1 MGEFRGT
8 LGGGRG
14 DCGRAG
20 KLLEKGAETDEGA
33 AHFREQGRERVVPGE
48 REFRGA
54 WTLRSEEKGGFG
66 EGGAV
71 EVTGEK
77 ARGGSCLKEETNL
90 LSDPRWIVLRP
101 SEVNL
106 ESPCLWLNPSYS
118 FFFFTH
124 QTFIKHLLCARLY
137 ASYPLEVPG

>member
-1 MGEFRGT
+1 MGELESFWRRELRKMKGGPISESRG
-8 LGGGRG
+8 
-14 DCGRAG
+14 
-20 KLLEKGAETDEGA
+20 EKEW
-33 AHFREQGRERVVPGE
+33 FQE

-54 WTLRSEEKGGFG
+54 WTLRSEEKGGCG

-90 LSDPRWIVLRP
+90 LSDPGWTVLRP
-101 SEVNL
+101 SEVSL

-118 FFFFTH
+118 FFFSL
-124 QTFIKHLLCARLY
+124 IRHLLNTYC
-137 ASYPLEVPG
+137 VPGFMLPTLWKFQADGV

>member
-1 MGEFRGT
+1 MNSEELWGEGEETVGELESFWRRELRKMKGGPISESRG
-8 LGGGRG
+8 
-14 DCGRAG
+14 
-20 KLLEKGAETDEGA
+20 EKEW
-33 AHFREQGRERVVPGE
+33 FQE

-90 LSDPRWIVLRP
+90 LSDGA
-101 SEVNL
+101 EA
-106 ESPCLWLNPSYS
+106 
-118 FFFFTH
+118 
-124 QTFIKHLLCARLY
+124 K
-137 ASYPLEVPG
+137 